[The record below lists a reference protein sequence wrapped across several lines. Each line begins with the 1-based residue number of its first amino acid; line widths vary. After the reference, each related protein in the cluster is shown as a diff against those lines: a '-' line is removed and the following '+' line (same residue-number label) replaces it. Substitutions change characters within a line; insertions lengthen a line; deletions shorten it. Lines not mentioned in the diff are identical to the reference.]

1 MKTHKSIISALLI
14 FVAGVFLT
22 ACNDDDVESMKWRPG
37 SGLHII
43 GADVAEV
50 VDADANDESE
60 AYYVDGFT
68 VKETYEWRLNNAVV
82 QPERGGE
89 FVTLS
94 FTVPGTYT
102 LTVTNGRYTGTKTI
116 TVE

>member
-1 MKTHKSIISALLI
+1 MLG
-14 FVAGVFLT
+14 AGIFLT

-43 GADVAEV
+43 GADEAEI
-50 VDADANDESE
+50 VDADADDEAE

-68 VKETYEWRLNNAVV
+68 VNETYEWRLNNAVL

-89 FVTLS
+89 FVTIR
-94 FTVPGTYT
+94 FTTPGSYT
-102 LTVTNGRYTGTKTI
+102 LTVSNGRYTGTKTI
-116 TVE
+116 VAE

>member
-1 MKTHKSIISALLI
+1 MKALKYIISLILLAS
-14 FVAGVFLT
+14 AGTLLT
-22 ACNDDDVESMKWRPG
+22 ACRNDDMESMSWRPG
-37 SGLHII
+37 SGLHIL
-43 GADVAEV
+43 GADEAEV
-50 VDADANDESE
+50 MDADANDESE
-60 AYYVDGFT
+60 SYYVDGFT
-68 VKETYEWRLNNAVV
+68 VKENYEWRLNSTVI